1 MLGNAL
7 IVEDHPLYRH
17 ALAELLRVVLGDGT
31 VHTASC
37 AEEALRMQSRLER
50 LRLIVLD
57 FSLPGMSGTE
67 AVTALTSRFPAADLI
82 AVSASEERID
92 ASAALRAGAKL
103 FISKA
108 VSTEVMTQAI
118 QRVLT
123 GEGDGPRWITPTSND
138 VLEPDAGPRLTPRQS
153 EILRL
158 LHLSNKEIGL
168 RLGVAEITVKMH
180 VSSLFRILGVANRTQ
195 AMQTARRLVVDGS
208 SATGS

>member
-1 MLGNAL
+1 MAGNAL

-17 ALAELLRVVLGDGT
+17 ALAELLRVMLVEGT
-31 VHTASC
+31 VHATSC
-37 AEEALRMQSRLER
+37 AEEALRMQSRLED

-57 FSLPGMSGTE
+57 FNLPGMSGTE
-67 AVTALTSRFPAADLI
+67 AVAALTSRFPSAHLI
-82 AVSASEERID
+82 AVSASEERMD
-92 ASAALRAGAKL
+92 AAAALRAGAKL

-108 VSTEVMTQAI
+108 VSTEVMTKAI

-123 GEGDGPRWITPTSND
+123 GDFDGSRWITPTCD
-138 VLEPDAGPRLTPRQS
+138 GVLQPDTGPRFTPRQS

-195 AMQTARRLVVDGS
+195 AMQTARRLVVEGS
-208 SATGS
+208 

>member
-1 MLGNAL
+1 
-7 IVEDHPLYRH
+7 
-17 ALAELLRVVLGDGT
+17 
-31 VHTASC
+31 
-37 AEEALRMQSRLER
+37 
-50 LRLIVLD
+50 
-57 FSLPGMSGTE
+57 
-67 AVTALTSRFPAADLI
+67 
-82 AVSASEERID
+82 
-92 ASAALRAGAKL
+92 
-103 FISKA
+103 
-108 VSTEVMTQAI
+108 
-118 QRVLT
+118 
-123 GEGDGPRWITPTSND
+123 

>member
-1 MLGNAL
+1 MPGNAL

-17 ALAELLRVVLGDGT
+17 ALAELLRVMLGQGT
-31 VHTASC
+31 VHAASC
-37 AEEALRMQSRLER
+37 AEEALRMEARLEGV
-50 LRLIVLD
+50 RLIVLD

-67 AVTALTSRFPAADLI
+67 AVAALTHRFPAADLI

-118 QRVLT
+118 QRVLA
-123 GEGDGPRWITPTSND
+123 GDGNGPRWITPTSND
-138 VLEPDAGPRLTPRQS
+138 MLEPDTSPRLTPRQS

-195 AMQTARRLVVDGS
+195 AMQTARRLVVEGS
-208 SATGS
+208 